1 MAASFAATV
10 GGYAMKVNRTFV
22 NDPDYEAEAVAYV
35 DEEDY
40 TMDCDDLDD
49 TEMLAA
55 GRCTWRPDQD

>member
-1 MAASFAATV
+1 
-10 GGYAMKVNRTFV
+10 MKVNRTFV